1 MIHQSFQKCQWKMLS
16 NPDPNKQAL
25 EVHFAQKRDK
35 ENYPS
40 LTFNGDKVQS
50 VPCQKH
56 LGLILDSKL
65 DFNEQI
71 TIRSVNVI
79 KQ

>member
-1 MIHQSFQKCQWKMLS
+1 M
-16 NPDPNKQAL
+16 QAL
-25 EVHFAQKRDK
+25 EVLFSQKRDK

-65 DFNEQI
+65 DFNEHI
-71 TIRSVNVI
+71 NLTIRSVNVI
-79 KQ
+79 K